1 MTAGL
6 WCSALA
12 LVWLGGGTW
21 LSAGGV
27 EPVATFFFL
36 FAWSGLILLFD
47 GAIAHVEGRSLLAR
61 LGIGGVS
68 RVVAWSAAWW
78 FLFELANL
86 RLANWHYVL
95 VTDHDGLRLVGT
107 VLAFG
112 TVLPGV
118 LWLDHWLAC
127 LGVASRLAGPR
138 LTVTPAR
145 LTGLQVAGAVSLLLC
160 LADPTR
166 FFPLIWGATALLLA
180 PANHRRGVDG
190 WLAQWNRGD
199 YGPTV
204 RMLLAGAIAG
214 GCWEFFN
221 VWARARWI
229 YTVPFFDELKLGEMP
244 LLGFLGFPAFAIEC
258 ACFYRWLV
266 WHRLAPPFGA
276 CTQQAP
282 AVAARTRVV
291 AVGAAVV
298 VSATGYVAVDRVI
311 VTSRTP
317 RVADVAPLSAVQR
330 EALGAAGITHLTQ
343 LVGWDSDRVWKRLD
357 GRLGEGETA
366 RLRQIVGL
374 YLHQGIG
381 TDYGN
386 RLAGA
391 GITRLDDLRGRNVVD
406 LWRRLRKIDAPG
418 RAPSRAQVKVWL
430 RRLPAAEEPDG

>member
-12 LVWLGGGTW
+12 LVWLGVGTT

-68 RVVAWSAAWW
+68 LVVAWSTAWW

-107 VLAFG
+107 ALAFG

-118 LWLDHWLAC
+118 LWLEHWLGC
-127 LGVASRLAGPR
+127 LGVASQIAGPR
-138 LTVTPAR
+138 LVVTPAR
-145 LTGLQVAGAVSLLLC
+145 LTGLQVAGAISLLLC

-180 PANHRRGVDG
+180 PVNHRRGLDG
-190 WLAQWNRGD
+190 WLAQWSRGD

-244 LLGFLGFPAFAIEC
+244 LLGFVGFPAFAIEC

-266 WHRLAPPFGA
+266 WQRLAPPFGA
-276 CTQQAP
+276 YVRRAP
-282 AVAARTRVV
+282 AVPAHTRLTAIAA
-291 AVGAAVV
+291 AIV
-298 VSATGYVAVDRVI
+298 VSAAGYIAVDRVV

-317 RVADVAPLSAVQR
+317 RVVDVAPLSTAQR
-330 EALGAAGITHLTQ
+330 EALGVARVTHLTQ
-343 LVGWDSDRVWKRLD
+343 LVGRGSRTVWRRLD
-357 GRLGEGETA
+357 ERLNERESA
-366 RLRQIVGL
+366 SLRQIVAL

-381 TDYGN
+381 TEYGN
-386 RLAGA
+386 RLAAA
-391 GITRLDDLRGRNVVD
+391 GITRLGSLRGTSAED
-406 LWRRLRKIDAPG
+406 LWHRLREIDAPG

-430 RRLPAAEEPDG
+430 QRLPAVDPG